1 MIYPPKELRDVLV
14 FKDIGEISL
23 KANATPKQK
32 ELFKQFI
39 AQLNSDQN
47 GKIEYK

>member
-1 MIYPPKELRDVLV
+1 MIYPPKELRDVLI
-14 FKDIGEISL
+14 FKDIGKISL

-32 ELFKQFI
+32 ELFKKFI